1 MNAVL
6 SNGGRMSRIRAGASL
21 LGLLLLAACG
31 KETAEQP
38 SGNAERVSLDF
49 TARIVAEVRPQ
60 TKAAPVEGTIF
71 PARPEDYP
79 IGMWICS
86 HEEAPQQKFAPAMSG
101 YGNLLASLSVGAK
114 DQGENEYVW
123 NYTFDERTHSVLSVQ
138 REVPID
144 IYAYHPYTEEAGDP
158 TRIPFTSG
166 EEDWMWAEPQTLAAG
181 DLTGPSVQVPLRFK
195 HAMTCLQVGIRCLYT
210 GSVRLTSMTLTDSRG
225 RLYARGTM
233 NALTGELTCAEEDKT
248 ESITISPNTALNT
261 TETVFCIIMPPVED
275 YKNEEFTLSFVF
287 NGIDGKTDY
296 KLPATMKNLT
306 TQNDVTITEFE
317 TGKRYIYHLTLDNTM
332 SFAPVGVDDTWQSE
346 NIDLEL

>member
-1 MNAVL
+1 
-6 SNGGRMSRIRAGASL
+6 
-21 LGLLLLAACG
+21 
-31 KETAEQP
+31 
-38 SGNAERVSLDF
+38 
-49 TARIVAEVRPQ
+49 
-60 TKAAPVEGTIF
+60 
-71 PARPEDYP
+71 
-79 IGMWICS
+79 
-86 HEEAPQQKFAPAMSG
+86 
-101 YGNLLASLSVGAK
+101 
-114 DQGENEYVW
+114 
-123 NYTFDERTHSVLSVQ
+123 
-138 REVPID
+138 
-144 IYAYHPYTEEAGDP
+144 
-158 TRIPFTSG
+158 
-166 EEDWMWAEPQTLAAG
+166 
-181 DLTGPSVQVPLRFK
+181 
-195 HAMTCLQVGIRCLYT
+195 
-210 GSVRLTSMTLTDSRG
+210 MTLTDSRG

-296 KLPATMKNLT
+296 KLPATMKDLT